1 MHGSQASHPRSLSW
15 WEQSL
20 GSEPCLAASSVL
32 NPPQCSQFPG
42 TAVHKRR
49 GCFCICVPTSMPS
62 GRRSGAANHVEW
74 MNERRGTVKHG
85 VQLHRW
91 HMPPPPHLS
100 VPAPLPPPPHD
111 DREVARAGLELA
123 QYHMRATPREISKG
137 HEKRS
142 VGPKKTCHEHPNP
155 HCVEKRRTI
164 YLKGH
169 ISRVLIC

>member
-1 MHGSQASHPRSLSW
+1 M
-15 WEQSL
+15 
-20 GSEPCLAASSVL
+20 
-32 NPPQCSQFPG
+32 
-42 TAVHKRR
+42 
-49 GCFCICVPTSMPS
+49 
-62 GRRSGAANHVEW
+62 
-74 MNERRGTVKHG
+74 KHG

-100 VPAPLPPPPHD
+100 VPAPLTPPPHD